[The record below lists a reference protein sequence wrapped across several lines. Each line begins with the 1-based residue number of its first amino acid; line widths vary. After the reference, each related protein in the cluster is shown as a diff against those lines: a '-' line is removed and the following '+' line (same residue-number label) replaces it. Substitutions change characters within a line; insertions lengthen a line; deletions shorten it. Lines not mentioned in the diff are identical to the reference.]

1 MVVTVEYRTG
11 ILGFLSDET
20 KKLPGNIGLTDVVLA
35 LRWVKE
41 RVEDFGGDPNSVTLA
56 GYGQGAT
63 IAHLLSLN
71 HLTSSLFNKLILQ
84 SSSSVCDGSL
94 SLPYTATNNHF
105 TSPYYIYRQVLSLTR
120 CRDLRC
126 LQDKSVSELL
136 RAQRELEKKNVW
148 LSTVF
153 TPMIDN
159 HTRSSALVDTDPSTI
174 TSRLHT
180 RSIPILLSATHN
192 EGLEAAARLYL
203 DNQAAFTSP
212 SSLRKDV
219 LPRLVTSL
227 LGAWRGRQEALLEA
241 VFRQYFTE
249 LTTGDVADII
259 TAVGEM
265 IGDLTVHSC
274 MRETILLHRESNSL
288 FTYIFSHYGETK
300 PDRKTNRE

>member
-1 MVVTVEYRTG
+1 M
-11 ILGFLSDET
+11 
-20 KKLPGNIGLTDVVLA
+20 
-35 LRWVKE
+35 
-41 RVEDFGGDPNSVTLA
+41 
-56 GYGQGAT
+56 
-63 IAHLLSLN
+63 
-71 HLTSSLFNKLILQ
+71 ILQ

-94 SLPYTATNNHF
+94 SLPYTARTNHF

-153 TPMIDN
+153 TPMLDN
-159 HTRSSALVDTDPSTI
+159 HTRSSPLVDLLPS
-174 TSRLHT
+174 SLSRRLHT
-180 RSIPILLSATHN
+180 RPLPILLSATQS

-203 DNQAAFTSP
+203 ENQAAFSSP
-212 SSLRKDV
+212 SSLRRDV

-249 LTTGDVADII
+249 LNTGDVADII
-259 TAVGEM
+259 KAVGEM

-274 MRETILLHRESNSL
+274 IRQTMVLHRETNPL
-288 FTYIFSHYGETK
+288 FTYIFSHYGIGL
-300 PDRKTNRE
+300 

>member
-1 MVVTVEYRTG
+1 MSC
-11 ILGFLSDET
+11 FSSD
-20 KKLPGNIGLTDVVLA
+20 
-35 LRWVKE
+35 
-41 RVEDFGGDPNSVTLA
+41 
-56 GYGQGAT
+56 
-63 IAHLLSLN
+63 
-71 HLTSSLFNKLILQ
+71 LFNKLILQ

-94 SLPYTATNNHF
+94 SLPYTAANNHF
-105 TSPYYIYRQVLSLTR
+105 LSPYYIYRQVLSITR

-153 TPMIDN
+153 TPMLDN
-159 HTRSSALVDTDPSTI
+159 HTRSSPLVDRDPATMS
-174 TSRLHT
+174 SRLHT

-192 EGLEAAARLYL
+192 EGLEAAARLYQE
-203 DNQAAFTSP
+203 NQAGFSSP
-212 SSLRKDV
+212 ASLRRDV

-249 LTTGDVADII
+249 LTTGEVADII

-274 MRETILLHRESNSL
+274 IRETILLHRESNPL
-288 FTYIFSHYGETK
+288 FTYIFSHYGET
-300 PDRKTNRE
+300 RTNLSQAGY